1 MATEVDELDRL
12 YEALMIEGKLVD
24 CQTPNVFWR
33 NRFFSLWARWPLNF
47 PDSFPKDMEYRNTE
61 GRLHRIYGPAY
72 VSTHYKVEEWYKDG
86 ELHRVNGPARTHKD
100 SKWYYVDGKLHRLDG
115 PAVDAKGHPKQYWI
129 GGQKLSP
136 KEYKKEIERRKR
148 KGLIK

>member
-1 MATEVDELDRL
+1 MAEEINELDRL

-24 CQTPNVFWR
+24 STMPGYYFRGTMYPAWWNW
-33 NRFFSLWARWPLNF
+33 
-47 PDSFPKDMEYRNTE
+47 KDRIKDLEYRNAE
-61 GRLHRIYGPAY
+61 GKLHRLYGPAY
-72 VSTHYKVEEWYKDG
+72 VSTYYKVEEWYKDG
-86 ELHRVNGPARTHKD
+86 EYHRVGGPARTHKG
-100 SKWYYVDGKLHRLDG
+100 SKWYYQDGKLHNLYG
-115 PAVDAKGHPKQYWI
+115 PAVDAKGHPKEYWI